1 MKEKKKIDRREFLKV
16 LGVGAAAT
24 TAALY
29 GCKPK
34 GGAAGDTA
42 AVGEVPTDKMTYRT
56 TPSTGDRVSL
66 LGYLAG
72 LCARLV
78 GDRDGNRP
86 QTASARKILR
96 SHETFQFR
104 PFDP

>member
-42 AVGEVPTDKMTYRT
+42 AVGEVPTD
-56 TPSTGDRVSL
+56 G
-66 LGYLAG
+66 
-72 LCARLV
+72 
-78 GDRDGNRP
+78 
-86 QTASARKILR
+86 
-96 SHETFQFR
+96 
-104 PFDP
+104 